1 MNILQ
6 LRDVLVTLLVQGY
19 IVQEQSDTSGADGN
33 GTLQDY
39 ILLEDGS
46 YFIVESNGLVG
57 FYTLPN
63 GSTTPAVY
71 VVGQQGVPSDWK
83 VEGLELTI
91 RQFPNLLPK
100 AGVGVVDL
108 LKQWEVVLT
117 QYTTSSATMAE
128 AMERIVRRFPDA
140 TLRYLPGFDV
150 SYERCRIIIP
160 DREIKFIYSP
170 SSS

>member
-6 LRDVLVTLLVQGY
+6 LRDVLITLLVQGY
-19 IVQEQSDTSGADGN
+19 IVQEQSNNGGDVGDGAV
-33 GTLQDY
+33 QDY

-46 YFIVESNGLVG
+46 LFLVESNGLVG
-57 FYTLPN
+57 SYTLPN

-91 RQFPNLLPK
+91 RQFPDLSPK
-100 AGVGVVDL
+100 AGIGIVDV
-108 LKQWEVVLT
+108 LKQWEVILT
-117 QYTTSSATMAE
+117 QYTTTSATMSE

-140 TLRYLPGFDV
+140 TLRYLPGYDI
-150 SYERCRIIIP
+150 SYERCRVIIP
-160 DREIKFIYSP
+160 DREIYRLYQLQQP
-170 SSS
+170 

>member
-19 IVQEQSDTSGADGN
+19 IVQEQSDTSGGDGIS
-33 GTLQDY
+33 TAQDY

-57 FYTLPN
+57 SYILPDN
-63 GSTTPAVY
+63 STTPAVY
-71 VVGQQGVPSDWK
+71 VVGQYGVPSNWK

-91 RQFPNLLPK
+91 RQFPDLSPK
-100 AGVGVVDL
+100 AGIGIVDL
-108 LKQWEVVLT
+108 LKQWEVILT
-117 QYTTSSATMAE
+117 QYTTASATMAE
-128 AMERIVRRFPDA
+128 AMERIVRRFPDC
-140 TLRYLPGFDV
+140 TLRYLPGDDV
-150 SYERCRIIIP
+150 SYERCRIVIP